1 MRLASVSLQV
11 TCYISSLAATSDASP
26 VGEVPLPNTFTL
38 MSLAGLLMLH
48 IYFFKLAAISSL
60 LLILLLPSS
69 WPLLLMVPLASM
81 TTVHQQLPLTSYD
94 ILSYFL
100 STLFCIFR
108 WHSLDIYVT
117 HFDFELD
124 ENSAIYD
131 SKLLLFLCAWSI
143 FCKCSSFFLNC
154 IYMLIFFNIYN
165 IYIMCPP
172 CPISGVAVTC
182 VWYQLT
188 IVIH

>member
-11 TCYISSLAATSDASP
+11 TCYISSLVATSDASP
-26 VGEVPLPNTFTL
+26 VLGEVPLPNTFTL

-48 IYFFKLAAISSL
+48 IYFFKLEAISSL

-69 WPLLLMVPLASM
+69 WPLLLMVPLESM
-81 TTVHQQLPLTSYD
+81 TIVHQQVPLTSYD
-94 ILSYFL
+94 ILSYFV
-100 STLFCIFR
+100 STLFCIFQ
-108 WHSLDIYVT
+108 WHSLDIYVI

-143 FCKCSSFFLNC
+143 FCKCSSFFFKLHLYAN
-154 IYMLIFFNIYN
+154 FF
-165 IYIMCPP
+165 
-172 CPISGVAVTC
+172 
-182 VWYQLT
+182 
-188 IVIH
+188 